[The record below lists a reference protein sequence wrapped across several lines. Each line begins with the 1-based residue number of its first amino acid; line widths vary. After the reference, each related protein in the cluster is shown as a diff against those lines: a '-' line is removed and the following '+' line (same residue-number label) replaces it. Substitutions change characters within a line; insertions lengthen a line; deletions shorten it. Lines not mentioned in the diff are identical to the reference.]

1 MGEGALARADAQV
14 GPPSTSPVAAG
25 TLPSGD
31 RDAPAVQHPTDA
43 RFPRRQGR
51 LKELGMHLPSATGA
65 FMLSAFMPAPCQL
78 FGAWRCGD
86 SEIAGDS
93 TTGDRRPP

>member
-78 FGAWRCGD
+78 FEGD